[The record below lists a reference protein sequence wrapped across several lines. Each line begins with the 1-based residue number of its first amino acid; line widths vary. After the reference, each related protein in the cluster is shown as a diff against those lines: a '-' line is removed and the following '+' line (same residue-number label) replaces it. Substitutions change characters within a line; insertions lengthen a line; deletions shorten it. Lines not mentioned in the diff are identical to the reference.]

1 MKTVKHMIDGKIHK
15 VLSIGPQRSVLEAL
29 EIMREYDIGALM
41 VISHRRVIG
50 IFSERDY
57 ARKIIL
63 SGKRS
68 RETLVSD
75 IMTSSVTTVN
85 LENTVNECMELMTRK
100 RIRHLP
106 VVSSE
111 KPVGMVSIGDVV
123 KEMISEQKFIIKQL
137 EQYITG

>member
-63 SGKRS
+63 SGKSS